1 MHFILGILGT
11 VITIFVLINRLRQS
25 GIDFSWLNP
34 YSWARRRRFR
44 KEYEMHPAYTLESPM
59 DVAALFMVAVAKND
73 GDMTKGQKDKI
84 LSLFAAEFTLD
95 GAKSIE
101 LLGSSVHIFGR
112 GDDVLDNPSRVLSR
126 TMDRFTSNQ
135 VASVL
140 SMLNQVATAEGEPSN
155 SQQKLINKIAIAMPH
170 SKQ

>member
-1 MHFILGILGT
+1 MHFILGILST
-11 VITIFVLINRLRQS
+11 AITILVLINRLRQS
-25 GIDFSWLNP
+25 GIDFGWLNP
-34 YSWARRRRFR
+34 SSWARRRRFR
-44 KEYEMHPAYTLESPM
+44 QEYEMHPAYTLESPM
-59 DVAALFMVAVAKND
+59 DVAALFMVAVAKSD

-84 LSLFAAEFTLD
+84 LSLFATEFSLND
-95 GAKSIE
+95 VKSIA

-126 TMDRFTSNQ
+126 TMDSFTATQ

-140 SMLNQVATAEGEPSN
+140 SMLKQVANAEGEPRN
-155 SQQKLINKIAIAMPH
+155 SQQKLINTIALAMPN